1 MMVLKN
7 LNDKYLSMKNLKN
20 PEMKVYYRERFQ
32 QCSKKVC
39 LNNDLQSRFYNFQW
53 KTLKTL
59 KWKSITENV
68 FSSVQREIVWTMIY
82 KADSATTTANEA
94 T

>member
-7 LNDKYLSMKNLKN
+7 LNDKYLK
-20 PEMKVYYRERFQ
+20 
-32 QCSKKVC
+32 
-39 LNNDLQSRFYNFQW
+39 

-68 FSSVQREIVWTMIY
+68 FSSVQRKIVWTMIY
-82 KADSATTTANEA
+82 KADSTTTTANEA